1 MYMIKYQQMHREPR
15 ASWLYELQRSTW
27 QEPSKWNVRLIDLCG
42 RWNHTTCNWPKALV
56 KEQPKAKEI
65 NYRNL
70 KRLALAQDFN
80 DNETKQYESR
90 TLTIYVNKIAVNKHK
105 MCNELPSRIVVAKDR
120 TTIASMITSN
130 KFVII

>member
-1 MYMIKYQQMHREPR
+1 M
-15 ASWLYELQRSTW
+15 
-27 QEPSKWNVRLIDLCG
+27 
-42 RWNHTTCNWPKALV
+42 V